1 MRVPIIHLIAAVAIV
16 IVVVPFSLSR
26 VDAQGNT
33 GVPVCLG
40 SDNVLRFA
48 PTGGCPQGQR
58 MFRLAEVG
66 AQIPVTNDRDTAP
79 SAVIADLRSKV
90 DVLNDRIAKLETELA
105 TRENAAVRSTVTAP
119 FEVVDSAGNSIFVVT
134 DSDYAGA
141 PRRGRI
147 HIGRATGGANY
158 SLLARNASG
167 AVVVALG
174 EGRDTGSGIVQV
186 ADNTGTQR
194 GRFAAIDGLEV
205 LGAKGGIAAQV
216 KSGSLGAGQ
225 FWLYDAS
232 WTPMVKAGTTDPGVG
247 VVQAGPGN
255 KCVPSVGVAM
265 RVPDC
270 ILGRMLP

>member
-26 VDAQGNT
+26 LDAQGNT

-40 SDNVLRFA
+40 ADNVLRFA
-48 PTGGCPQGQR
+48 PAGGCPQGQR

-66 AQIPVTNDRDTAP
+66 AQIPVTSDRGTAP

-147 HIGRATGGANY
+147 HIGRATGGGNY
-158 SLLARNASG
+158 SLLSRNAGG

-174 EGRDTGSGIVQV
+174 EGRDSGAGIVQV
-186 ADNTGTQR
+186 ADNAGTLR

-205 LGAKGGIAAQV
+205 LNPKSGIAIQL
-216 KSGSLGAGQ
+216 KTGSAGAGQ
-225 FWLYDAS
+225 FWMYDADG
-232 WTPMVKAGTTDPGVG
+232 TPMIKAGTTEGNVG
-247 VVQAGPGN
+247 LLQAGPGN